1 MVGSRLTGRVLA
13 AGLVALAATCSAFG
27 QDSHYWSSHYGTQAQ
42 LLGGLVVGSS
52 NDLSATFY
60 NPGAL
65 ALTRD
70 TALVLSTLTQ
80 QFTNIELRLKT
91 NPPIQAESNVSGP
104 SPSIFALRLPPDL
117 IAGQGLAFSYVVRQ
131 RVNVDL
137 HGRTIAGSPEL
148 SFADDALFF
157 QNLSDTWIGLS
168 WASRVAHSIAFG
180 VTWYVAP
187 MSQRQR
193 TQSIRQSANTTGE
206 GSTVVEF
213 LDFYYNNFRTLFK
226 FGLYFDY
233 RPFSVGLSV
242 TTPSLN
248 LFNTSGW
255 VTANRSVVAAD
266 STGGLA
272 ELASDY
278 QTDLTSRY
286 QSPLSIAVGAAYS
299 FSSTSLYFSAEWFD
313 AVSEYEVLNAT
324 DFVSQTTGEQVS
336 ISLTQRRTGLLNFGA
351 GFHHRFSAL
360 FSLYGS
366 FLVDRSFLP
375 EGDSSPVNFA
385 AYDLTHITGG
395 VSFTVPIV
403 ELTLGVS
410 YTFGSD
416 SYTATQPLFR
426 NVSSP
431 ALVSDPTPLEVK
443 YSRLGFVLG
452 FSLRTP

>member
-1 MVGSRLTGRVLA
+1 MVGSRLTGRILA
-13 AGLVALAATCSAFG
+13 AGLVALTATCSAFG

-70 TALVLSTLTQ
+70 TTLVLSTLTQ

-91 NPPIQAESNVSGP
+91 NPPIQAESNESGP

-117 IAGQGLAFSYVVRQ
+117 IAGQGLAFSYIVRN
-131 RVNVDL
+131 RVKVDL
-137 HGRTIAGSPEL
+137 HGRTIASAPEL
-148 SFADDALFF
+148 SVADDAHFF
-157 QNLSDTWIGLS
+157 QDLSDTWVGLS
-168 WASRVAHSIAFG
+168 WASRVVDSIAFG

-193 TQSIRQSANTTGE
+193 TQTIRQSANTTGG

-226 FGLYFDY
+226 VGFYFDH

-255 VTANRSVVAAD
+255 VMASRSVVVSDSAD
-266 STGGLA
+266 GLA
-272 ELASDY
+272 ELASNY

-313 AVSEYEVLNAT
+313 AVSEYEVLNTT
-324 DFVSQTTGEQVS
+324 DFVSQTTGEPVS
-336 ISLTQRRTGLLNFGA
+336 VSLTQTRTRVFNFGA
-351 GFHHRFSAL
+351 GFHHRFSTL
-360 FSLYGS
+360 FTLYGS
-366 FLVDRSFLP
+366 LLVDRSFLP
-375 EGDSSPVNFA
+375 QADASPVNLA
-385 AYDLTHITGG
+385 SYDLTHITGG
-395 VSFTVPIV
+395 VSFTVPML

-410 YTFGSD
+410 YAFGSD
-416 SYTATQPLFR
+416 SYTATRPLFQK
-426 NVSSP
+426 VSSP
-431 ALVSDPTPLEVK
+431 TLVSNPTPLEVN

-452 FSLRTP
+452 FTLRMH